1 MLYTQIPAAASMIH
15 TDKKKKKK
23 KKGIFFLKT

>member
-23 KKGIFFLKT
+23 GTFFLKT

>member
-15 TDKKKKKK
+15 TDNKKKK